1 MKALLLLEHTFVIDE
16 ENNVWSETVVDY
28 EYLKRYLSVFEKL
41 AVCAR
46 MKKVKN
52 DDMLL
57 KKYNLLVSGKNVD
70 FLPLPFANSSKE
82 ILLGYFKTK
91 KMFKKYLSEVN
102 CVILRGPSIISL
114 MLYKECINKLNF
126 SVEFVMG
133 ANEILSN
140 KNIIRKI
147 ANRYLDKLA
156 QDMCLKAN
164 GVSYVTKEMLQ
175 KKYPSYVRKFNY
187 NGNKYFESYYSTIN
201 LYKENFS
208 LKSWNNMNKPKEF
221 IITHIGSMATHR
233 KGQKRLIQ
241 IANKIINDGY
251 SIKINF
257 IGEGKL
263 KVELM
268 NLVNKLG
275 IEAKVNFY
283 GNINDREK
291 LFSILKESHFYV
303 LPSALEGLPR
313 SIIEAMATANVCIC
327 SNVDGIPEL
336 LNKENLFEY
345 NDIEGF
351 KNRIEDLINNWEEMI
366 NISKENYEK
375 AKEYSYENLE
385 KRRKDFYNCLK
396 IIS

>member
-1 MKALLLLEHTFVIDE
+1 MRALLLLEHTFVIDE
-16 ENNVWSETVVDY
+16 ENNVWSETVIDY

-46 MKKVKN
+46 MKKVRN
-52 DDMLL
+52 DDILL
-57 KKYNLLVSGKNVD
+57 KQYNLLASGKDVD
-70 FLPLPFANSSKE
+70 FLPLPFTNSSKE
-82 ILLGYFKTK
+82 ILLKYFKTK
-91 KMFKKYLSEVN
+91 KMFKKYLSEVD
-102 CVILRGPSIISL
+102 CAILRGPSIISL
-114 MLYKECINKLNF
+114 MLYKECINRLNF

-156 QDMCLKAN
+156 QNMCLKAN

-175 KKYPSYVRKFNY
+175 RKYPSYVRKFNY
-187 NGNKYFESYYSTIN
+187 TGNKYFESYYSTIN
-201 LYKENFS
+201 LYKENF
-208 LKSWNNMNKPKEF
+208 KMKNWNNMNKPKEF

-263 KVELM
+263 KEELI
-268 NLVNKLG
+268 NLTNELG
-275 IEAKVNFY
+275 IESNVNFY
-283 GNINDREK
+283 GNINDRKK
-291 LFSILKESHFYV
+291 LFSILEESHFYV

-336 LNKENLFEY
+336 LDKENLFEY
-345 NDIEGF
+345 NDIDGF
-351 KNRIEDLINNWEEMI
+351 KNRIEVLINNWEEMI
-366 NISKENYEK
+366 NISKKNYEK